1 MGTVVIPSSASQ
13 TANQQTLSAF
23 AQQQWQF
30 ADDWTAYL
38 GGRYYRVESE
48 LEHSTE
54 RAGVDGSDSRLLGS
68 LGLVYS
74 PRPHWA
80 LRANLAEGYSYPTL
94 NQLYSVSA
102 ARDRRRLGESALEP
116 ISTSDDSM
124 CSRWC
129 VMNAM

>member
-1 MGTVVIPSSASQ
+1 
-13 TANQQTLSAF
+13 F

-48 LEHSTE
+48 LERSTE

-80 LRANLAEGYSYPTL
+80 LRANLAEGYSYPAL
-94 NQLYSVSA
+94 DQLDSVSA
-102 ARDRRRLGESALEP
+102 ARDRIFYGRPDLGPERAGVRELGGRDEGP
-116 ISTSDDSM
+116 GVT
-124 CSRWC
+124 
-129 VMNAM
+129 